1 MLVSSSL
8 IREDISVLKKSND
21 LDSLPLDNYRV
32 SLETLTEEVKD
43 HLLANPRLSGV
54 MITQDYQV
62 IGAITRRTLFEK
74 LSKEFSHG
82 IYATKPIAVLLNSL
96 KGKEE
101 ILKISATTLI
111 TDAVKLS
118 FCRQIKSAYDP
129 IMVLRNG
136 REQGMLDFSKLIL
149 AQSEMFSALNEQL
162 MQQEQELKNYADQV
176 EEQRQHVQQYAV
188 QLELQRQELQQH
200 NTLLEQH
207 KTQLQ
212 QQTEE
217 LSRQT
222 EELFHKS
229 EEISNLNKRFGE
241 VGILVSREGKRTFK
255 ELGDSVQSVLEFT
268 QKINGVSSDFQEK
281 LTMIE
286 QGNDLINKISKRV
299 ENISYQASVL
309 GGSLPVD
316 HQNRLAFNM
325 MIEEIKKLSVQILE
339 ANTAI
344 NNLSKEIR
352 PQIRVLVK
360 IAQENQ
366 EVVTTLAQ
374 NSQNTEMALA
384 NLSQLLE

>member
-1 MLVSSSL
+1 MLASSSL
-8 IREDISVLKKSND
+8 TQENISVLEKSNN

-32 SLETLTEEVKD
+32 PLETLTEEVKE

-54 MITQDYQV
+54 MITQAHQV
-62 IGAITRRTLFEK
+62 VGAITRRTLFEK

-82 IYATKPIAVLLNSL
+82 IYATKPVSVLLNSL
-96 KGKEE
+96 RGKEE
-101 ILKISATTLI
+101 ILKVSATTLI

-118 FCRQIKSAYDP
+118 FSRPIQSAYDP
-129 IMVLRNG
+129 IMVIKNG
-136 REQGMLDFSKLIL
+136 QEQGMLDFSKLIL

-162 MQQEQELKNYADQV
+162 MQQDQDLRNYAEQV
-176 EEQRQHVQQYAV
+176 EEQRQNVQQYAV
-188 QLELQRQELQQH
+188 RLELQQQELQQH
-200 NTLLEQH
+200 NTLLERQ

-212 QQTEE
+212 H
-217 LSRQT
+217 QT
-222 EELFHKS
+222 EELFQKS
-229 EEISNLNKRFGE
+229 EEISNLNKRFEE
-241 VGILVSREGKRTFK
+241 VGILVSREGKRTFQ

-286 QGNDLINKISKRV
+286 QGNDLINKVSKRV

-309 GGSLPVD
+309 GGSLPLD
-316 HQNRLAFNM
+316 HQNKLAFNM

-339 ANTAI
+339 VNTAI
-344 NNLSKEIR
+344 NKISKEIR
-352 PQIRVLVK
+352 PQIRLLVK

-384 NLSQLLE
+384 SLSQLLE

>member
-1 MLVSSSL
+1 MLASSSL
-8 IREDISVLKKSND
+8 TQENISVLEKSDN

-43 HLLANPRLSGV
+43 HLLANPRLSGII
-54 MITQDYQV
+54 ITQDHQV

-118 FCRQIKSAYDP
+118 FCRPIKSAYDP
-129 IMVLRNG
+129 IMVLKNG
-136 REQGMLDFSKLIL
+136 QERGMLDFSKLIL

-162 MQQEQELKNYADQV
+162 MQQDQDLRNYADQV
-176 EEQRQHVQQYAV
+176 EEQRQNVQQYAV
-188 QLELQRQELQQH
+188 QLELQQQELQQH
-200 NTLLEQH
+200 NTLLEQQ

-212 QQTEE
+212 H
-217 LSRQT
+217 QT

-229 EEISNLNKRFGE
+229 EEISNLNKRFEE
-241 VGILVSREGKRTFK
+241 VGMLVSREGKRTFK
-255 ELGDSVQSVLEFT
+255 ELGDSVHSVLEFT
-268 QKINGVSSDFQEK
+268 QKINGVSGDFQEK

-286 QGNDLINKISKRV
+286 QGNELINKVSKRV

-309 GGSLPVD
+309 GGSLPLD

-344 NNLSKEIR
+344 NQISKEIR
-352 PQIRVLVK
+352 PQIRMLVK

-384 NLSQLLE
+384 SLSQLLE

>member
-1 MLVSSSL
+1 MLASSSL
-8 IREDISVLKKSND
+8 TQENISVLEKSNN
-21 LDSLPLDNYRV
+21 LDSLPLDNYLV
-32 SLETLTEEVKD
+32 PLETLTEEVKE

-54 MITQDYQV
+54 MITQAHQV

-82 IYATKPIAVLLNSL
+82 IYATKPISVLLNSL
-96 KGKEE
+96 RGKEE
-101 ILKISATTLI
+101 ILKVSATTLI

-118 FCRQIKSAYDP
+118 FSRPIKSAYDP
-129 IMVLRNG
+129 IMVIKNG
-136 REQGMLDFSKLIL
+136 QEQGMLDFSKLIL

-162 MQQEQELKNYADQV
+162 MQQDQDLRNYAEQV
-176 EEQRQHVQQYAV
+176 EEQRQNVQQYAV
-188 QLELQRQELQQH
+188 RLELQQQELQQH
-200 NTLLEQH
+200 NTLLERQ

-212 QQTEE
+212 H
-217 LSRQT
+217 QT
-222 EELFHKS
+222 EELFQKS
-229 EEISNLNKRFGE
+229 EEISNLNKRFEE
-241 VGILVSREGKRTFK
+241 VGILVSREGKKTFQ

-286 QGNDLINKISKRV
+286 QGNDLINKVSKRV

-309 GGSLPVD
+309 GGSLPLD
-316 HQNRLAFNM
+316 HQNKLAFNM

-339 ANTAI
+339 VNTAI
-344 NNLSKEIR
+344 NKISKEIR
-352 PQIRVLVK
+352 PQIRMLVK

-374 NSQNTEMALA
+374 NSQNTEVALA
-384 NLSQLLE
+384 SLSQLLE

>member
-1 MLVSSSL
+1 
-8 IREDISVLKKSND
+8 
-21 LDSLPLDNYRV
+21 
-32 SLETLTEEVKD
+32 
-43 HLLANPRLSGV
+43 
-54 MITQDYQV
+54 
-62 IGAITRRTLFEK
+62 
-74 LSKEFSHG
+74 
-82 IYATKPIAVLLNSL
+82 
-96 KGKEE
+96 
-101 ILKISATTLI
+101 
-111 TDAVKLS
+111 
-118 FCRQIKSAYDP
+118 
-129 IMVLRNG
+129 MVLRNG
-136 REQGMLDFSKLIL
+136 QEQGMLDFSKLIL

-162 MQQEQELKNYADQV
+162 MQQEQELRNYADQV

-188 QLELQRQELQQH
+188 QLELQQQELQQH
-200 NTLLEQH
+200 NTLLEQQ

-217 LSRQT
+217 LSRQA

-229 EEISNLNKRFGE
+229 EEISNLNKRFEE

-286 QGNDLINKISKRV
+286 QSNDLINKISKRV